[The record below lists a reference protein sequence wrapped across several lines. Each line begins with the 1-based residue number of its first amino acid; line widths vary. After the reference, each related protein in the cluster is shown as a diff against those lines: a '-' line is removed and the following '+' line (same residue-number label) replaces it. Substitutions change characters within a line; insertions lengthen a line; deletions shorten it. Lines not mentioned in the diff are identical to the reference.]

1 MPTWQRTNKP
11 RVQTTPAQV
20 SGQSGNQLGGNTT
33 RPSTTM
39 PFTRPAGITKA
50 ANVNDDGAVVGAR
63 LPQDQSHSDH
73 AHVRPVQRP
82 VQSRKTVSSRDE
94 LPRPQFE
101 RLFGEE
107 DGRNR
112 IAEGV
117 RSAACGLI
125 HADGSVTVLITPDH
139 QHILPT
145 FIAQI
150 EDKGFKAAATVL
162 ATSDFIFG
170 LYTAAGTESAK
181 RASNAVVSTAESTKV
196 LHDVI
201 AKAMAMG
208 ASDIHIHVLQDAR
221 PPTSKVTFRIH
232 GEFLLQ
238 PDLLTNPHTAHN
250 ICRAAY
256 SGDSADSASRSDT
269 SFKTTSGLYA
279 TLQVPS
285 LRNVRLRM
293 QTMPHVLGY
302 GMNLRILSYDGL
314 LDRYKNLQDMGFSE
328 EHERDIVDA
337 FSTEKGGLILFI
349 AGTGE
354 GKTTTVMTAVPMD
367 RKFETRNWV
376 SIEDPVEI
384 INPKLFQSPVKRKT
398 GDKDDD
404 SEHQAAITNS
414 LRFDPDGI
422 LAGEIRDAITVKM
435 AERAA
440 MTGHITAAT
449 LHGNDVFGAFNRLI
463 DLGARKINL
472 LDGVARVFCHQKLVQ
487 TLCPECSKPAVASED
502 LNVKTFIREL
512 VETYH
517 VDPSRVQLRGTGC
530 SSCYPAGH
538 RLAGIKGRTIVAET
552 VRFNRLIIEALRES
566 EDTDAARRAW
576 RSQRVAEYH
585 EKGTLGKTL
594 GEHALYKLLKGEISP
609 DTYIGVADTFD
620 THSPLPMERMR
631 NAA

>member
-1 MPTWQRTNKP
+1 MPTWQRSNKP
-11 RVQTTPAQV
+11 RGATQPENGNVPTKEGGNSV
-20 SGQSGNQLGGNTT
+20 SGSGVAL
-33 RPSTTM
+33 
-39 PFTRPAGITKA
+39 TRPAVLAKVA
-50 ANVNDDGAVVGAR
+50 SDGGSSVSLIAPRAIPSSSEFGASR
-63 LPQDQSHSDH
+63 SQKLPIH
-73 AHVRPVQRP
+73 
-82 VQSRKTVSSRDE
+82 SRKPVSSRDE
-94 LPRPQFE
+94 LPRPLFE

-107 DGRNR
+107 DGR
-112 IAEGV
+112 IKVAEGV

-125 HADGSVTVLITPDH
+125 HSDGQVTVLITPDH

-145 FIAQI
+145 FIQQI
-150 EDKGFKAAATVL
+150 EERGFKAADTVP

-181 RASNAVVSTAESTKV
+181 RANNAATSTAESQKV

-201 AKAMAMG
+201 AKAMNMG
-208 ASDIHIHVLQDAR
+208 ASDIHIHVLQEAR
-221 PPTSKVTFRIH
+221 PPVAKVYFRIH
-232 GEFLLQ
+232 GEYLLQ

-269 SFKTTSGLYA
+269 SFKTTQGLYA
-279 TLQVPS
+279 TLQIPS
-285 LRNVRLRM
+285 VKNVRLRM

-314 LDRYKNLQDMGFSE
+314 LDRYKDLVDMGFSE
-328 EHERDIVDA
+328 EHQREIVDA

-354 GKTTTVMTAVPMD
+354 GKTTTVMTAVPME
-367 RKFETRNWV
+367 RKFDTRNWV

-422 LAGEIRDAITVKM
+422 VAGEIRDEITVKM

-449 LHGNDVFGAFNRLI
+449 LHGNDVFSAFNRLI

-487 TLCPECSKPAVASED
+487 TICPKCSTPAVKSQD
-502 LNVKTFIREL
+502 LSTRNFVLEL
-512 VETYH
+512 VSTYH
-517 VDPSRVQLRGTGC
+517 VDPGKVRVRGTGC
-530 SSCYPAGH
+530 DKCYPVGH
-538 RLAGIKGRTIVAET
+538 RLAGINGRTVVAET
-552 VRFNRLIIEALRES
+552 VRFNRLIIEALRS
-566 EDTDAARRAW
+566 SDDTDAARKAW

-585 EKGTLGKTL
+585 EEGTLGKTL
-594 GEHALYKLLKGEISP
+594 GEHALFKLLDGQIAPE
-609 DTYIGVADTFD
+609 TYIGVADEFD
-620 THSPLPMERMR
+620 TRTPLPIARMR
-631 NAA
+631 NVA

>member
-1 MPTWQRTNKP
+1 LIEE
-11 RVQTTPAQV
+11 
-20 SGQSGNQLGGNTT
+20 SGY
-33 RPSTTM
+33 
-39 PFTRPAGITKA
+39 KA
-50 ANVNDDGAVVGAR
+50 A
-63 LPQDQSHSDH
+63 
-73 AHVRPVQRP
+73 
-82 VQSRKTVSSRDE
+82 E
-94 LPRPQFE
+94 
-101 RLFGEE
+101 
-107 DGRNR
+107 
-112 IAEGV
+112 
-117 RSAACGLI
+117 
-125 HADGSVTVLITPDH
+125 
-139 QHILPT
+139 
-145 FIAQI
+145 
-150 EDKGFKAAATVL
+150 TVL

-170 LYTAAGTESAK
+170 LYTASGNETAK
-181 RASNAVVSTAESTKV
+181 RASSAAISPAESQKV

-201 AKAMAMG
+201 AKAMKMG
-208 ASDIHIHVLQDAR
+208 ASDIHIHVLSDAR
-221 PPTSKVTFRIH
+221 PPVSKVSFRIH
-232 GEFLLQ
+232 GEYLLQ
-238 PDLLTNPHTAHN
+238 PDLLTNPHTAHH
-250 ICRAAY
+250 ICRAAFT
-256 SGDSADSASRSDT
+256 GDSADSASRSDT
-269 SFKTTSGLYA
+269 SFKTNSGLYA
-279 TLQVPS
+279 TLQIQQ

-293 QTMPHVLGY
+293 QTMPHVLGF

-337 FSTEKGGLILFI
+337 FSIEKGGLILFI

-422 LAGEIRDAITVKM
+422 LAGEIRDEITVKM

-487 TLCPECSKPAVASED
+487 TLCPGCSTPAIQSED
-502 LNVKTFIREL
+502 LIVKTFIREL
-512 VETYH
+512 VQTYR
-517 VDPSRVQLRGTGC
+517 VDPSKVALRGCGC
-530 SSCYPAGH
+530 EKCYPVGH

-552 VRFNRLIIEALRES
+552 VRFNRAIIEALRS
-566 EDTDAARRAW
+566 SDDTDEARRVW

-594 GEHALYKLLKGEISP
+594 GEHALYKLLTGEISP
-609 DTYIGVADTFD
+609 DTYLGVADSFD
-620 THSPLPMERMR
+620 THNPIPMERMR
-631 NAA
+631 SAA

>member
-1 MPTWQRTNKP
+1 MPTWQRSNKP
-11 RVQTTPAQV
+11 RVGAMPDQGTSSDGKAVARPSLTGTPLTRAHGAGKGLGVATPTAGAQGQRLGASSGEHPVVRSVLRPAQ
-20 SGQSGNQLGGNTT
+20 
-33 RPSTTM
+33 
-39 PFTRPAGITKA
+39 
-50 ANVNDDGAVVGAR
+50 D
-63 LPQDQSHSDH
+63 
-73 AHVRPVQRP
+73 
-82 VQSRKTVSSRDE
+82 RKTVASREE

-101 RLFGEE
+101 RLFG
-107 DGRNR
+107 DKDDRIK

-150 EDKGFKAAATVL
+150 EERGFKAAATVL

-181 RASNAVVSTAESTKV
+181 RTNNANTSPAESQKV
-196 LHDVI
+196 LHDII
-201 AKAMAMG
+201 AKAMNMQ

-221 PPTSKVTFRIH
+221 PPVAKVSFRIH

-238 PDLLTNPHTAHN
+238 PEILTNPHTAHN

-269 SFKTTSGLYA
+269 SFKTNSGMYA
-279 TLQVPS
+279 TLQIQPV
-285 LRNVRLRM
+285 RNVRLRM

-314 LDRYKNLQDMGFSE
+314 LDRYKDLVSMGFSE
-328 EHERDIVDA
+328 EHQREIVDA

-354 GKTTTVMTAVPMD
+354 GKTTTVMTAVPMEK
-367 RKFETRNWV
+367 KFATRNWV

-384 INPKLFQSPVKRKT
+384 INPALFQSPVKRKT
-398 GDKDDD
+398 GDKSDD

-422 LAGEIRDAITVKM
+422 VAGEIRDEITVKM

-449 LHGNDVFGAFNRLI
+449 LHGNDVFSAFNRLI

-487 TLCPECSKPAVASED
+487 TICPRCSTLAVQSQD
-502 LNVKTFIREL
+502 LSIRSFVKEL
-512 VETYH
+512 VQTYG
-517 VDPSRVQLRGTGC
+517 VDPSNVRIRGEGGDC
-530 SSCYPAGH
+530 CYPKGH
-538 RLAGIKGRTIVAET
+538 QLAGIKGRTVVAET
-552 VRFNRLIIEALRES
+552 VRFNKLIVEALRSS
-566 EDTDAARRAW
+566 EDTEAARMAW
-576 RSQRVAEYH
+576 RSQRVSEYH
-585 EKGTLGKTL
+585 EEGTLGKTL
-594 GEHALYKLLKGEISP
+594 GEHALYKLLRGQISP
-609 DTYIGVADTFD
+609 ETYIGVADSFD
-620 THSPLPMERMR
+620 THNPMPMRRMR